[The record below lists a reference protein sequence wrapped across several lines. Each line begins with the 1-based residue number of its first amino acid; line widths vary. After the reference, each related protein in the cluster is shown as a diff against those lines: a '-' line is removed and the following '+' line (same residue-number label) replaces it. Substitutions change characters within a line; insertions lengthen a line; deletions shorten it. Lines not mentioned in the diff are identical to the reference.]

1 MHSVDKSE
9 DTFVQVHLLK
19 KVIEHGVK
27 IWLMEI
33 ILLSWT
39 HANSHIIPSEDFCA
53 PRPCKNGGRC
63 DINIDEDGFDCLCKP
78 RFRGKTCE
86 ESLAGSKM

>member
-1 MHSVDKSE
+1 MLFKFGKWKLTSLMSV
-9 DTFVQVHLLK
+9 
-19 KVIEHGVK
+19 VIS
-27 IWLMEI
+27 
-33 ILLSWT
+33 LSWT